1 MLITAVGRESEWG
14 KTMALVQG
22 ESPET
27 PLQISLG
34 SLAAAIGKVGLAV
47 GGLCFIVLMIRY
59 MYPLYVYTWLTFHV
73 ACLRRLLN
81 SSISLACSSSAEA
94 PGNWKGKTLCRFPL
108 LHEKRVQRL
117 EKSTVTDIDIQS
129 NVQN

>member
-59 MYPLYVYTWLTFHV
+59 TWLTF
-73 ACLRRLLN
+73 
-81 SSISLACSSSAEA
+81 
-94 PGNWKGKTLCRFPL
+94 
-108 LHEKRVQRL
+108 
-117 EKSTVTDIDIQS
+117 
-129 NVQN
+129 